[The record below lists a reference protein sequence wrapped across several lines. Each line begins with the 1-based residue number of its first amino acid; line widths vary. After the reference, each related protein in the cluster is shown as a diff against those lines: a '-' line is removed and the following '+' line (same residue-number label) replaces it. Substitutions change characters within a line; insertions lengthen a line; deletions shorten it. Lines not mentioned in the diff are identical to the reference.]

1 MAAPTFPRGN
11 SEAREVTKQ
20 LVTSADLLLHY
31 CSNNLAFVKLKF
43 HRLVQD
49 SSEAEEEFVTTLQII
64 AHDCD
69 FKDPEEMIR
78 DRIVFGTNVFKV
90 REKLITN

>member
-1 MAAPTFPRGN
+1 MTASSYCGRFEGQVSPKGN
-11 SEAREVTKQ
+11 PVFIK
-20 LVTSADLLLHY
+20 
-31 CSNNLAFVKLKF
+31 FKF
-43 HRLVQD
+43 HRRVQD
-49 SSEAEEEFVTTLQII
+49 SSETEEEFVTTLQII